1 MNIRRQLLILLVGA
15 VLLAPGGTAALADGR
30 CTPSSVQDLRAMS
43 RVVFEGIALGSE
55 GVQLETSFTEAWR
68 FRVTRY
74 LKGSG
79 PDEVK
84 VVGGPLGLAE
94 GGGWHEPGAG
104 EKWRVY
110 ASRSTAFGFARK
122 TTDPVGAGRLPEGV
136 LASTPCHGSHRIGA
150 DPLPEIVRAG
160 RLNAATAFGVAGA
173 LMAFL
178 VWGGLAARG
187 SAREAAPL
195 QSGGQIGL

>member
-1 MNIRRQLLILLVGA
+1 MNIRPQLLILLVGA
-15 VLLAPGGTAALADGR
+15 VLLAPGGTAALADGG
-30 CTPSSVQDLRAMS
+30 CTPSLVKDLRS
-43 RVVFEGIALGSE
+43 RSQVVFEGIALGSQ
-55 GVQLETSFTEAWR
+55 GVQLDTSSTEAHR

-79 PDEVK
+79 PEEVRI
-84 VVGGPLGLAE
+84 VGGPLGLAE
-94 GGGWHEPGAG
+94 GGDWYVPAAG

-110 ASRSTAFGFARK
+110 ATLGFAHG

-136 LASTPCHGSHRIGA
+136 LASTPCHGSHRIGV
-150 DPLPEIVRAG
+150 DPLPKLTRAR

-187 SAREAAPL
+187 SGREAAPL